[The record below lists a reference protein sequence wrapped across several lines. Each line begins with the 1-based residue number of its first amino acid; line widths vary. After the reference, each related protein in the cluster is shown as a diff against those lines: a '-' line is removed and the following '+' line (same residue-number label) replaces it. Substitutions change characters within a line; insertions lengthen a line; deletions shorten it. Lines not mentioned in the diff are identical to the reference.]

1 MASMA
6 SAERVANFGLAME
19 QEQNVKRMGYLKRNT
34 IQPGE
39 TVTGF
44 VHVAWERGTR
54 VYFIIRIEGAQYI
67 YEWGFDRKS
76 TFPR

>member
-67 YEWGFDRKS
+67 YEWSFDRKS